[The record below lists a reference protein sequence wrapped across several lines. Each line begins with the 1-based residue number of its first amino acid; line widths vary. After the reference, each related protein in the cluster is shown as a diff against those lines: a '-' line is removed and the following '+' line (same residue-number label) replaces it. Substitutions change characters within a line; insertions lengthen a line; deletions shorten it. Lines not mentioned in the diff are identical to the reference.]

1 MSILKKREEFRP
13 FEYSQAYEFT
23 KAQNNHHWTH
33 SQIDVDS
40 DLTQYHTEFTD
51 AEKHGIN
58 TVLKLFTRYELHVG
72 SYWTDVIYKRFPK
85 PEIQM
90 MAQVMGAMEVEHA
103 LFYDKLNQALG
114 LDTKEFHLS
123 FLDDPSMKKRDK
135 FIGKMLKK
143 GSEGSLED
151 LAVAL
156 ATFSMIEGVVLY
168 SSFAFLL
175 SFQQQNKGKL
185 KNVAGTGLAY
195 SVRDEALHSDAG
207 SWLFNTLVTEENLNL
222 SKISTKIQKVCTEV
236 YDLEKS
242 IIENIFSKGS
252 IEGITDR
259 QLKNFVKSRINK
271 KLRDIN
277 LEIFE
282 KVSYNPIKKWFYKSI
297 NSIEFSDFFNQNP
310 SSYSNHWNFG
320 KIQKW

>member
-1 MSILKKREEFRP
+1 MLKDERVNFRP
-13 FEYSQAYEFT
+13 FEYPRAYEFV

-33 SQIDVDS
+33 SEIDVDS

-58 TVLKLFTRYELHVG
+58 TVLKLFTRYEIRVG
-72 SYWTDVIYKRFPK
+72 NYWTDVIYNRFPN
-85 PEIQM
+85 PEVQM

-103 LFYDKLNQALG
+103 LFYDKLNESLG
-114 LDTKEFHLS
+114 LNDKEFHLS
-123 FLDDPSMKKRDK
+123 FLEDKNMKKRDK
-135 FIGKMLKK
+135 FIGKMLDK
-143 GSEGSLED
+143 GRNGTDEE

-156 ATFSMIEGVVLY
+156 ATFTFVEGVVLY

-175 SFQQQNKGKL
+175 SFQQQSKGKL

-195 SVRDEALHSDAG
+195 SVRDEGLHADAG
-207 SWLFNTLVTEENLNL
+207 SWLFNTFVEEYKLDRVKL
-222 SKISTKIQKVCTEV
+222 QKAIEKVARESYEIEKEIIS
-236 YDLEKS
+236 
-242 IIENIFSKGS
+242 NIFSKGT
-252 IEGITDR
+252 IEGITER

-271 KLRDIN
+271 KLKDIGMSQ
-277 LEIFE
+277 FE
-282 KVSYNPIKKWFYKSI
+282 KVTYNPIAKWFYKAI
-297 NSIEFSDFFNQNP
+297 NSIEFSDFFNQNS